1 MDGVLADF
9 DGAITS
15 GIEVDP
21 PEMFVPGFFR
31 GLKVHEG
38 AKEAVPKIMSDK
50 RYEVFIGSKTTSK
63 NTLCATEKMD
73 WIQEHFPAL
82 KKRMV
87 LVCDKKLLRGDILID
102 DDFERWSK
110 KFVGQFIHFD
120 KFNPKQSW
128 ANVLEV
134 LDIIKKKA

>member
-15 GIEVDP
+15 TVELDP

-38 AKEAVPKIMSDK
+38 AKDAVAKILADG
-50 RYEVFIGSKTTSK
+50 RYEVFIGSKTTWK

-73 WIQEHFPAL
+73 WIAEHFPAL
-82 KKRMV
+82 KKKMM
-87 LVCDKKLLRGDILID
+87 LVCNKKLLRGDILID
-102 DDFERWSK
+102 DDLERWAK
-110 KFVGQFIHFD
+110 VFVGQFIHFD

-128 ANVLEV
+128 SDTLKL
-134 LDIIKKKA
+134 LDIKEE